1 MSIANVTMDK
11 GGQGAG
17 AADAYL
23 GLFSNHTARAFSE
36 AVQEKREEYRE
47 KIEKGTTEPS
57 FQIGAVSYTEKE

>member
-36 AVQEKREEYRE
+36 AV
-47 KIEKGTTEPS
+47 
-57 FQIGAVSYTEKE
+57 